1 MSPLLKPSQLV
12 LAVSRRH
19 YYDEDVVVIWHN
31 GTEKL
36 ERVRTIQGSRFEVR
50 ADNPS
55 HGTDSRH
62 FGLIEQRSILGKVVW
77 PRI

>member
-1 MSPLLKPSQLV
+1 MFPVLRPSQLI
-12 LAVSRRH
+12 LAVARH
-19 YYDEDVVVIWHN
+19 QYHDEDVVIIRHN
-31 GTEKL
+31 GIEKL

-55 HGTDSRH
+55 HSTDSRH
-62 FGLIEQRSILGKVVW
+62 FGLIEKRAILGKVVW